1 MAVQAQ
7 HLLSHAFLPHHDVLG
22 HPFRALE
29 GAAVCGA
36 GGVFLDELG
45 IAGCAPAAGTGDA
58 VFGGAAR
65 SELTCNGGGEYD
77 DGLLPRKRARVAAG
91 LVECGGQQGSL
102 VLPLAAPPPQGQ
114 PFAGDARTRAVG
126 CGAAS
131 TSGRAAA
138 SGVLSQLYHQGV
150 EIDALV
156 RLEVSDD
163 KFEEE
168 AARNGGII
176 KNGREILFQAF
187 NWESNK
193 QSWWSKLEDKVTDL
207 AESGFTSAWLPPPTQ
222 SLSRE
227 GYLPQSLYCLDSC
240 YGSLSE
246 LKSLLHKMH
255 EHNLRAMADVVINHR
270 IGTTQ
275 GSNGMYNRYDGIP
288 ISWDEHAVTS
298 CSGGKGNKSTGDN
311 FDGVPNIDHTQ
322 TFVRKDIIEWLIWLR
337 RSVGFQDFRFDFA
350 KGYAAKFVKEY
361 IEESKPLFAVGEY
374 WDSCEY
380 SPPDYRLN
388 YNQDN
393 HRQRII
399 NWIDSTGGL
408 CAAFDF
414 TTKGILQEAVK
425 GELWRLRDPEGK
437 PPGVMG
443 WWPSRSVTFIENHD
457 TGSTQGYAYILT
469 HPGIPAV
476 FYDHFYDQGS
486 SLHDEIAKLMQ
497 IRKCQ
502 DIHSRSSVK
511 ILEAKSDL
519 YSAIIDEKLCMKIGD
534 GSWCPSEPEWRL
546 AASGDRYAVWH
557 K

>member
-1 MAVQAQ
+1 M
-7 HLLSHAFLPHHDVLG
+7 
-22 HPFRALE
+22 
-29 GAAVCGA
+29 
-36 GGVFLDELG
+36 
-45 IAGCAPAAGTGDA
+45 
-58 VFGGAAR
+58 
-65 SELTCNGGGEYD
+65 
-77 DGLLPRKRARVAAG
+77 
-91 LVECGGQQGSL
+91 GQM
-102 VLPLAAPPPQGQ
+102 
-114 PFAGDARTRAVG
+114 
-126 CGAAS
+126 
-131 TSGRAAA
+131 
-138 SGVLSQLYHQGV
+138 
-150 EIDALV
+150 
-156 RLEVSDD
+156 VSDD
-163 KFEEE
+163 KFEEQ
-168 AARNGGII
+168 AARDGGII

-193 QSWWSKLEDKVTDL
+193 HNWWRNLEEKVTDL
-207 AESGFTSAWLPPPTQ
+207 AESGFTSVWLPPPTQ

-227 GYLPQSLYCLDSC
+227 GYLPQNLYCLDSC
-240 YGSLSE
+240 YGSLHE
-246 LKSLLHKMH
+246 LKSLLHKMS
-255 EHNLRAMADVVINHR
+255 EHNVRAMADVVLNHR

-322 TFVRKDIIEWLIWLR
+322 PFVRKDIIEWLIWLR
-337 RSVGFQDFRFDFA
+337 KSVGFQDFRFDFT

-388 YNQDN
+388 YNQDS
-393 HRQRII
+393 HRQKII
-399 NWIDSTGGL
+399 NWIDNTGGL

-457 TGSTQGYAYILT
+457 TGSTQGHWPFPSDHIMEGYAYILT
-469 HPGIPAV
+469 HPGIPTV
-476 FYDHFYDQGS
+476 FYDHFYDQGVP
-486 SLHDEIAKLMQ
+486 LHDEIAKLMQ

-502 DIHSRSSVK
+502 DIHSRSSIK
-511 ILEAKSDL
+511 ILEVRSDL
-519 YSAIIDEKLCMKIGD
+519 YSAIIDDKLCMKIGD
-534 GSWCPSEPEWRL
+534 GSWCPSDPEWML
-546 AASGDRYAVWH
+546 AVSGDRYAVWH

>member
-1 MAVQAQ
+1 M
-7 HLLSHAFLPHHDVLG
+7 
-22 HPFRALE
+22 
-29 GAAVCGA
+29 
-36 GGVFLDELG
+36 
-45 IAGCAPAAGTGDA
+45 
-58 VFGGAAR
+58 
-65 SELTCNGGGEYD
+65 
-77 DGLLPRKRARVAAG
+77 
-91 LVECGGQQGSL
+91 GQM
-102 VLPLAAPPPQGQ
+102 
-114 PFAGDARTRAVG
+114 
-126 CGAAS
+126 
-131 TSGRAAA
+131 
-138 SGVLSQLYHQGV
+138 
-150 EIDALV
+150 
-156 RLEVSDD
+156 VSDD
-163 KFEEE
+163 KFEEQ
-168 AARNGGII
+168 AARHGTCGII

-193 QSWWSKLEDKVTDL
+193 HNWWSNLEEKVTDL
-207 AESGFTSAWLPPPTQ
+207 AESGFTSVWLPPPTQ

-227 GYLPQSLYCLDSC
+227 GYLPQNLYCLDSC
-240 YGSLSE
+240 YGSLHE
-246 LKSLLHKMH
+246 LKLLLHKMS
-255 EHNLRAMADVVINHR
+255 EHNVRAMADVVINHR

-322 TFVRKDIIEWLIWLR
+322 PFVRKDIIEWLIWLR
-337 RSVGFQDFRFDFA
+337 NSIGFQDFRFDFT

-388 YNQDN
+388 YNQDS
-393 HRQRII
+393 HRQKII
-399 NWIDSTGGL
+399 NWIDNTGGL

-457 TGSTQGYAYILT
+457 TGSTQGHWPFPSDHIMEGYAYLLT
-469 HPGIPAV
+469 HPGIPTV
-476 FYDHFYDQGS
+476 FYDHFYDQGVP
-486 SLHDEIAKLMQ
+486 LHDEIAKLMQ

-502 DIHSRSSVK
+502 DIHSRSSIK
-511 ILEAKSDL
+511 ILEVRSDL
-519 YSAIIDEKLCMKIGD
+519 YSAIIDDKLCMKIGD
-534 GSWCPSEPEWRL
+534 GSWCPGDPEWRL
-546 AASGDRYAVWH
+546 AVSGDRYAVWH

>member
-1 MAVQAQ
+1 M
-7 HLLSHAFLPHHDVLG
+7 
-22 HPFRALE
+22 
-29 GAAVCGA
+29 
-36 GGVFLDELG
+36 
-45 IAGCAPAAGTGDA
+45 
-58 VFGGAAR
+58 
-65 SELTCNGGGEYD
+65 
-77 DGLLPRKRARVAAG
+77 
-91 LVECGGQQGSL
+91 GQM
-102 VLPLAAPPPQGQ
+102 
-114 PFAGDARTRAVG
+114 
-126 CGAAS
+126 
-131 TSGRAAA
+131 
-138 SGVLSQLYHQGV
+138 
-150 EIDALV
+150 
-156 RLEVSDD
+156 VSDD
-163 KFEEE
+163 KFEEQ
-168 AARNGGII
+168 AARDGGII

-193 QSWWSKLEDKVTDL
+193 HNWWRNLEEKVTDL
-207 AESGFTSAWLPPPTQ
+207 AESGFTSVWLPPPTQ

-227 GYLPQSLYCLDSC
+227 GYLPQNLYCLDSC
-240 YGSLSE
+240 YGSLHE
-246 LKSLLHKMH
+246 LKSLLHKMS
-255 EHNLRAMADVVINHR
+255 EHNVRAMADVVLNHR

-322 TFVRKDIIEWLIWLR
+322 PFVRKDIIEWLIWLR
-337 RSVGFQDFRFDFA
+337 KSVGFQDFRFDFT

-388 YNQDN
+388 YNQDS
-393 HRQRII
+393 HRQKII
-399 NWIDSTGGL
+399 NWIDNTGGL

-457 TGSTQGYAYILT
+457 TGSTQG
-469 HPGIPAV
+469 HWPFPS
-476 FYDHFYDQGS
+476 DHIM
-486 SLHDEIAKLMQ
+486 EMQ

-502 DIHSRSSVK
+502 DIHSRSSIK
-511 ILEAKSDL
+511 ILEVRSDL
-519 YSAIIDEKLCMKIGD
+519 YSAIIDDKLCMKIGD
-534 GSWCPSEPEWRL
+534 GSWCPSDPEWML
-546 AASGDRYAVWH
+546 AVSGDRYAVWH